1 MGEGFFPVGG
11 ELALDEGGG
20 AVRLLAGLPW
30 SLSRSRVRL
39 GAAAVLLV
47 VPCRGRTAWR
57 SGPVA
62 PAQAHGPWT
71 GARWPRV
78 ASGRPVSPSHSP
90 ARSAPRREAPASTI
104 RRAPPRPCWTVR
116 RTRGARQGGPL
127 IGLDPDV
134 PCAQQPVHG
143 CSHRDA
149 ATAVGAP
156 WWSARGHGRGSRPG
170 VDHGEGRPPKACA
183 AVAGRRRTPRG
194 DLRGLFP
201 LRGCTDR
208 GRQVVADI
216 AHRHARA
223 YKLMIIES
231 RPPGSALPPLRY
243 PPRRR
248 GRPPGTVGA
257 TGLEGPHLRGRRSWP
272 LSRFLVLGRADG
284 ADPAPPAIPDDRSA
298 QRPARVPG
306 AALRAKRG
314 AGHRSQ

>member
-1 MGEGFFPVGG
+1 MEERIRWYP
-11 ELALDEGGG
+11 
-20 AVRLLAGLPW
+20 R
-30 SLSRSRVRL
+30 
-39 GAAAVLLV
+39 
-47 VPCRGRTAWR
+47 R
-57 SGPVA
+57 SGPR
-62 PAQAHGPWT
+62 T

-90 ARSAPRREAPASTI
+90 ARSAPKREVPPLRSGAP
-104 RRAPPRPCWTVR
+104 RHAPVGQFD
-116 RTRGARQGGPL
+116 RTRCPSRRPPHRLGPRCPAR
-127 IGLDPDV
+127 
-134 PCAQQPVHG
+134 AQQPVHG
-143 CSHRDA
+143 CSDGDV

-208 GRQVVADI
+208 GRQVVADS
-216 AHRHARA
+216 RTVMPPA

-272 LSRFLVLGRADG
+272 HSRFLVLGRADG

-314 AGHRSQ
+314 AGHQSQ